1 MEKNL
6 GDHHFFH
13 EGWDV
18 RIDVRWNELERR
30 FTGSAELFLNRA
42 IRCRITLEEGLNS
55 QDEAV
60 ASLRHRSTQY
70 ITDWGRREHNA
81 DSEFSEL

>member
-1 MEKNL
+1 MDKNP
-6 GDHHFFH
+6 GDQCFFH

-18 RIDVRWNELERR
+18 RIDVQWNELERR

-42 IRCRITLEEGLNS
+42 IRCRIALEEGLNS

-60 ASLRHRSTQY
+60 ASLRLRSTEY
-70 ITDWGRREHNA
+70 ISDWARRDHSA

>member
-1 MEKNL
+1 MNKNP

-13 EGWDV
+13 EGWEV
-18 RIDVRWNELERR
+18 RIDVQWNELERR

-42 IRCRITLEEGLNS
+42 IRCRIALENGPNS
-55 QDEAV
+55 CDEAV
-60 ASLRHRSTQY
+60 ASLHHRSTAY
-70 ITDWGRREHNA
+70 ISDWGRREHNA